1 MSKDEPI
8 INLATVFG
16 PIPKAAFPN
25 EHSVTRFDVANAL
38 AEAAIAAI
46 GRDAEEG
53 RQAYMEA
60 AENEAKVCPWCQTW
74 LAHECLSGNGCPTP
88 DGKNGDTYHVTMPPT
103 PPAADQSGE
112 VDLTAV
118 YMAGRVDL
126 LKENQRLREA
136 LTHAE
141 KAIAEYYRYWTG
153 GETRGSYDGKPE
165 RSGLWKAQQAA
176 RAALSEG
183 NGDG

>member
-1 MSKDEPI
+1 MDNEAVERAARAIRRAQLDNMSDEGQAARI
-8 INLATVFG
+8 VDGSWDGCIDLA
-16 PIPKAAFPN
+16 
-25 EHSVTRFDVANAL
+25 R
-38 AEAAIAAI
+38 AAIAAI

-88 DGKNGDTYHVTMPPT
+88 DGKNGDTYHVTMPLA
-103 PPAADQSGE
+103 PPATDQSGE

-118 YMAGRVDL
+118 YMAGRADL
-126 LKENQRLREA
+126 LKENKRLREA
-136 LTHAE
+136 LTLARPIIESDWYQAREHADADWE
-141 KAIAEYYRYWTG
+141 GMSWTALQAI
-153 GETRGSYDGKPE
+153 D
-165 RSGLWKAQQAA
+165 
-176 RAALSEG
+176 AALSEG